1 MEDKKVNLINYLP
14 KCKLKPYF
22 FFFKV
27 SKHWKKHTGY
37 QNGLKQQ
44 QQQQQQQNPSIC
56 CLQETYFILFNLFF
70 LIF

>member
-27 SKHWKKHTGY
+27 SKHWKKHTESINQKEKSDR
-37 QNGLKQQ
+37 QNKGATH
-44 QQQQQQQNPSIC
+44 SWAV
-56 CLQETYFILFNLFF
+56 
-70 LIF
+70 